1 MLYKKNSQMTSA
13 EINNITLEVVSHNI
27 LQNFQGKQ
35 GNIL

>member
-13 EINNITLEVVSHNI
+13 EINITLEVVSHNI